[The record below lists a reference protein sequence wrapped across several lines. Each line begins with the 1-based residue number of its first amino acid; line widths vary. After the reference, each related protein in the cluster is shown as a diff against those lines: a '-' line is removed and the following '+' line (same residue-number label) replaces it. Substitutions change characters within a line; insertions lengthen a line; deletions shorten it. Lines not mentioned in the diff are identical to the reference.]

1 MLIYSLKFW
10 QRNEQLEKEL
20 HETEKTV
27 IARDKLISELRLR
40 MPATADR
47 DEIILR
53 ATSKVNAAMSQK
65 PEEKDYQTEH
75 SIKIAQSTISSLQV
89 TFLSLIVNLFSKIIS
104 SLQLIW
110 FWSFPFSSVIS
121 RLEVMYEV

>member
-104 SLQLIW
+104 SLKLIC
-110 FWSFPFSSVIS
+110 FWSFPFFLVIS
-121 RLEVMYEV
+121 GL